1 MPYRLFLNMLSAT
14 YATLKITLFLNVL
27 HIKDADMHQC

>member
-27 HIKDADMHQC
+27 HMHQC